1 MELDILEIKK
11 YMENSGDTIKETSLH
26 FGVSSYKIS
35 QAIKKLKENNN
46 WNEEKIK
53 KAKRIK
59 NKRENKY
66 NYTTEDKEA
75 YKKIIDYLSINYFNY
90 NKDKRF
96 NSIIA
101 KFLNPLRKKYSSM
114 VIWTAVSI
122 SKKQMNYAVQNKNFN
137 NAYNKTSYL
146 FAIIKSSIPNAL
158 KIIEKKKIEEKN
170 QENKMKDNINIID
183 NDFIE
188 SHSTKRDLSEF
199 LE

>member
-146 FAIIKSSIPNAL
+146 FAIIKTSIPNAL